1 MKNGNRRLRKICRPR
16 RQLALAGVLGGLIVV
31 AFGCTSLEPME
42 PLGVNLVDLEVQEIT
57 LFEATLVAKIRVS
70 NPNPDPLQF
79 SGGSLKLLLDD
90 RKIGTAMT
98 SQAFAVA
105 GFSSTVIDMT
115 VHVNTASAITRIP
128 ALLEQDSISYGVRG
142 ALYSQGS
149 FGTHK
154 HVVERSG
161 SLDLGSLGEADR
173 PEAAPSPTS

>member
-1 MKNGNRRLRKICRPR
+1 MRIANRRLLGWSWSGARPAR
-16 RQLALAGVLGGLIVV
+16 VAVLVGLLGAAI
-31 AFGCTSLEPME
+31 GCASLEPPE
-42 PLGVNLVDLEVQEIT
+42 PLGVNLVDLEVGEIT

-79 SGGSLKLLLDD
+79 TGGSLKLLLDD

-98 SQAFAVA
+98 SQAFSVA

-128 ALLEQDSISYGVRG
+128 ALLEQDSLSYGVRG

-161 SLDLGSLGEADR
+161 SLDLGSLGESGPA
-173 PEAAPSPTS
+173 AAPSPTS

>member
-1 MKNGNRRLRKICRPR
+1 MRIATRRLREARRPR
-16 RQLALAGVLGGLIVV
+16 RQLVLAAVLGGVISV
-31 AFGCTSLEPME
+31 AFGCASLEPME
-42 PLGVNLVDLEVQEIT
+42 PLGVNLVDLEVGEIT

-173 PEAAPSPTS
+173 QQAAPSPTS

>member
-1 MKNGNRRLRKICRPR
+1 MRIASRGLL
-16 RQLALAGVLGGLIVV
+16 QLGRGMALAGVVAGLVGA
-31 AFGCTSLEPME
+31 AFGCSSLAPPE

-79 SGGSLKLLLDD
+79 SGGSLKLLLDE

-161 SLDLGSLGEADR
+161 SLNLGSLGEGDPA
-173 PEAAPSPTS
+173 AAPSPTS

>member
-1 MKNGNRRLRKICRPR
+1 MRLANRRLLGWSWSGARP
-16 RQLALAGVLGGLIVV
+16 ALGAVLVGLLG
-31 AFGCTSLEPME
+31 AALGCSSLGPPE
-42 PLGVNLVDLEVQEIT
+42 PLGVNLVDLEVGEIT
-57 LFEATLVAKIRVS
+57 LFEATLVAKIRIS

-79 SGGSLKLLLDD
+79 TGGSLKLLLDD

-98 SQAFAVA
+98 SQAFSVA

-128 ALLEQDSISYGVRG
+128 ALLEQDSLSYGVRG

-161 SLDLGSLGEADR
+161 SLDLGSLGESGPA
-173 PEAAPSPTS
+173 AAPSPTS

>member
-1 MKNGNRRLRKICRPR
+1 MRIANRRLIGWSWSGSRP
-16 RQLALAGVLGGLIVV
+16 ALVAVLVGLLG
-31 AFGCTSLEPME
+31 AALGCSSLGPPE

-79 SGGSLKLLLDD
+79 TGGSLKLLLDD

-98 SQAFAVA
+98 SQAFSVA

-128 ALLEQDSISYGVRG
+128 ALLEQDSLSYGVRG

-161 SLDLGSLGEADR
+161 SLDLGSFGATDR
-173 PEAAPSPTS
+173 PAAVPSTLS

>member
-1 MKNGNRRLRKICRPR
+1 MGHRGRTLREDRWIGRRL
-16 RQLALAGVLGGLIVV
+16 ASAAMVGGLLAV
-31 AFGCTSLEPME
+31 ALGCSSLGPPE
-42 PLGVNLVDLEVQEIT
+42 PLGVNLVDLEVEEIT

-79 SGGSLKLLLDD
+79 TGGALKLLLGD

-98 SQAFAVA
+98 SQAFSVA
-105 GFSSTVIDMT
+105 GFSSTVIDMV

-128 ALLEQDSISYGVRG
+128 ALLEQDSLSYGVRG
-142 ALYSQGS
+142 ALYSQGP

-161 SLDLGSLGEADR
+161 SLDLGSLGEGGPA
-173 PEAAPSPTS
+173 AAPNPAS

>member
-1 MKNGNRRLRKICRPR
+1 VCWARRRA
-16 RQLALAGVLGGLIVV
+16 ALAAALGALLVT
-31 AFGCTSLEPME
+31 ALGCSSLTPLD

-79 SGGSLKLLLDD
+79 SGGSLKLLLDE

-105 GFSSTVIDMT
+105 GFESTVIDMT

-128 ALLEQDSISYGVRG
+128 ALLEQDKVSYGVRG

-173 PEAAPSPTS
+173 PVPVPSTPS

>member
-1 MKNGNRRLRKICRPR
+1 VGCSS
-16 RQLALAGVLGGLIVV
+16 LAPL
-31 AFGCTSLEPME
+31 E

-79 SGGSLKLLLDD
+79 SGGSLKLLVDE

-105 GFSSTVIDMT
+105 GFESTVIDIT
-115 VHVNTASAITRIP
+115 VHCNTASAITRIP
-128 ALLEQDSISYGVRG
+128 ALLKQDSVSYGVRG

-154 HVVERSG
+154 HVVELSG
-161 SLDLGSLGEADR
+161 SLDIGSLGEADR
-173 PEAAPSPTS
+173 PVAAPSTPS

>member
-1 MKNGNRRLRKICRPR
+1 LWLCSSDSSALRSAARRSP
-16 RQLALAGVLGGLIVV
+16 A
-31 AFGCTSLEPME
+31 E

-57 LFEATLVAKIRVS
+57 LFEATLLAKIRVS

-105 GFSSTVIDMT
+105 GFESTVIDMT

-128 ALLEQDSISYGVRG
+128 ALLEQDSVSYGVRG

-161 SLDLGSLGEADR
+161 SLDLGSLGETDR

>member
-1 MKNGNRRLRKICRPR
+1 MGHPSRTLRDVHRIGGRL
-16 RQLALAGVLGGLIVV
+16 AAAGLLGGLLV
-31 AFGCTSLEPME
+31 AALGCASLEPPE

-90 RKIGTAMT
+90 RKIGTAMA
-98 SQAFAVA
+98 SQAFAVP

-128 ALLEQDSISYGVRG
+128 ALLEQDSVSYGVRG

-161 SLDLGSLGEADR
+161 SLDLGSLGGADR
-173 PEAAPSPTS
+173 TETVPSTPS